1 MRLDAAAAVTATVPE
16 AAPAAASRRPR
27 AALSAWERQSRR
39 TTLALL
45 VLPMLAMLVLFIAP
59 LGMLMWMSVDGGDA
73 GLTLDGYRGLAQPVY
88 MRLLGFT
95 LELSFWV
102 TIACVILAYPVAY
115 IMANLPGRFAKWM
128 AVSLFISLWLSF
140 LARTFSWI
148 VILQRNGVV
157 NDILTGTGIISTP
170 LKLVYNET
178 GVYIGLIHILLPFMI
193 ITLVPGMKA
202 IDPAYARAALSLGA
216 SPFKA
221 FRQVYLPLSAPGL
234 AAGSMLVFTLAFGFF
249 ITPAI
254 LGGGRTPTITLA
266 IRDQIQELG
275 NLQLAAATAMALLVI
290 CLAILLVFNR
300 LAGVDRIYKGKS

>member
-1 MRLDAAAAVTATVPE
+1 MSLDAAAAAGTE
-16 AAPAAASRRPR
+16 AGQPAAAPRPR
-27 AALSAWERQSRR
+27 PALSAWERQSRR
-39 TTLALL
+39 TTLSLL
-45 VLPMLAMLVLFIAP
+45 VLPVLAMPAMFVTPLVV
-59 LGMLMWMSVDGGDA
+59 LMWMSVDAGD
-73 GLTLDGYRGLAQPVY
+73 GTVTLDGYRGLMAPVY
-88 MRLLGFT
+88 LRLLGFT

-102 TIACVILAYPVAY
+102 TAACAAPACPIAYM
-115 IMANLPGRFAKWM
+115 MANIPGRFAKWM
-128 AVSLFISLWLSF
+128 AVSLFISLRLSF

-157 NDILTGTGIISTP
+157 NDILTGTGLISSP
-170 LKLVYNET
+170 LRLVYNET
-178 GVYIGLIHILLPFMI
+178 GVYIGLIHILPPFMI

-234 AAGSMLVFTLAFGFF
+234 AAGAMLVFILAFGFF

-275 NLQLAAATAMALLVI
+275 DLQLAAATAMALLVI
-290 CLAILLVFNR
+290 CLAILPVFNR
-300 LAGVDRIYKGKS
+300 VAGVDRIYKGKS